1 MQSVEEFIASISKA
15 KVVDIKTKTLFTLS
29 RSFVIYYPEVLFD
42 LIKDQQVAR
51 EIHNKILIK
60 FVLTHEQLNGRY
72 KKSFICYKSINN
84 GKFYLFPKACVSRLI
99 EFKILK
105 SEQIENLT
113 APYFAVEKLKHKRI
127 SAFKNTEIDLTSNQL
142 AVVND
147 IYARFVDPKIHN
159 TLEFYKNPGCIVIA
173 KTGIGKTR
181 IGYGLIHKLRK
192 KALVVVPNNTAIMY
206 QWGEEARKAFSDA
219 DAIKITYYGDGHKDL
234 DGDIVI
240 AIINSII
247 NINGKLLDDFAI
259 TVYDECHSYCT
270 QEFSKVFWSAQS
282 ACNIGLTASPGDRLD
297 GFDKSLPWFI
307 GPFVNAEDCA
317 GFYEGDAVE
326 FEVEINILNYYPSN
340 KKYISYE
347 SNVQRHELIVADPE
361 RNAKIIE
368 ILTNQMREH
377 RHTFVFCDRRI
388 HCVALAKLF
397 RAVAPAT
404 THVAPAVLEQYD
416 GNGDDN
422 SDSDFGDAE
431 DPYGLNDPF
440 DPCNFNDSTE
450 GGAVA
455 GATAMGTNELYDSTE
470 GGVVAGA
477 TAVSATAEAV
487 YIMMG
492 ESSQENIQNAKY
504 SKDKGTVIFTTYS
517 FCRQSIDFP
526 RMDTIILAAPRK
538 SGSKQV
544 IGRILRY
551 GSDASI
557 VRKVYDIVDIG
568 SQFKTQFESRL
579 AYYREK
585 KYKINTL

>member
-15 KVVDIKTKTLFTLS
+15 KVVDIKSKTLFTLS

-247 NINGKLLDDFAI
+247 NVNGKLLDDFAI

-270 QEFSKVFWSAQS
+270 QEFSKVF
-282 ACNIGLTASPGDRLD
+282 GL
-297 GFDKSLPWFI
+297 
-307 GPFVNAEDCA
+307 
-317 GFYEGDAVE
+317 
-326 FEVEINILNYYPSN
+326 
-340 KKYISYE
+340 
-347 SNVQRHELIVADPE
+347 
-361 RNAKIIE
+361 RN
-368 ILTNQMREH
+368 
-377 RHTFVFCDRRI
+377 
-388 HCVALAKLF
+388 
-397 RAVAPAT
+397 P
-404 THVAPAVLEQYD
+404 HV
-416 GNGDDN
+416 
-422 SDSDFGDAE
+422 
-431 DPYGLNDPF
+431 
-440 DPCNFNDSTE
+440 
-450 GGAVA
+450 
-455 GATAMGTNELYDSTE
+455 
-470 GGVVAGA
+470 
-477 TAVSATAEAV
+477 
-487 YIMMG
+487 I
-492 ESSQENIQNAKY
+492 
-504 SKDKGTVIFTTYS
+504 
-517 FCRQSIDFP
+517 
-526 RMDTIILAAPRK
+526 
-538 SGSKQV
+538 
-544 IGRILRY
+544 
-551 GSDASI
+551 
-557 VRKVYDIVDIG
+557 
-568 SQFKTQFESRL
+568 
-579 AYYREK
+579 
-585 KYKINTL
+585 